1 MKRFNQL
8 ELAQAHQ
15 QGLYSIGEA
24 SKHSGVS
31 AKMIRHYE
39 ALGLIKAAERTQA
52 NYRVY
57 NQREV
62 HLLHFI
68 KSARDLGFTLK
79 QISVLVSLWQD
90 QQRASA
96 EVKALALDHI
106 AELDERIAG
115 LQAMRASLAK
125 LAESCKGD
133 QQSDCPILEN
143 LAHEP
148 CKH

>member
-1 MKRFNQL
+1 MNRFNQL

-15 QGLYSIGEA
+15 QGLYTIGEA
-24 SKHSGVS
+24 AKYSGIS

-39 ALGLIKAAERTQA
+39 SLGLIKTAERTQA

-57 NQREV
+57 NQKQV
-62 HLLHFI
+62 QLLHFI

-79 QISVLVSLWQD
+79 QISLLVSLWQD
-90 QQRASA
+90 QERASA

-106 AELDERIAG
+106 AELDKRIAG
-115 LQAMRASLAK
+115 LQSMRASLAK
-125 LAESCKGD
+125 LADSCKGD

-143 LAHEP
+143 LAQPP